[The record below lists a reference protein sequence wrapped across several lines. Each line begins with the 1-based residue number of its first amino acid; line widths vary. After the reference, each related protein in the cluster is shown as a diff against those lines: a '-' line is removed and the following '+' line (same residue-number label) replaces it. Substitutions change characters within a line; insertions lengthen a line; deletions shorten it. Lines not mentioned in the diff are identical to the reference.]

1 MVLAPGCVIGEE
13 VQIGE
18 DGRLGPSVTVYARS
32 VIGKRALIHA
42 GVVIGADGFGIA
54 PQGGRWIKIP
64 QTGRVVIGDD
74 VEVGANTTIDRGALD
89 DTIIE
94 DGVKLDN
101 QIQIA
106 HNVRVGAH
114 TAIAAFAGV
123 AGSARIGK
131 HCLIGGAARI
141 MGHIEIVDGVTV
153 TATSFV
159 TKSIRTAGTY
169 TAVLPAEPAREWAKT
184 IANLRSLERLPRRVS
199 GGETRKKPGGRKGK
213 R

>member
-1 MVLAPGCVIGEE
+1 V
-13 VQIGE
+13 
-18 DGRLGPSVTVYARS
+18 
-32 VIGKRALIHA
+32 
-42 GVVIGADGFGIA
+42 
-54 PQGGRWIKIP
+54 
-64 QTGRVVIGDD
+64 
-74 VEVGANTTIDRGALD
+74 
-89 DTIIE
+89 IE

-106 HNVRVGAH
+106 HNVRIGAH
-114 TAIAAFAGV
+114 TAIAAFAGI

-159 TKSIRTAGTY
+159 TKSIRIAGTY

-184 IANLRSLERLPRRVS
+184 VANLRSLDRVSRRVRE
-199 GGETRKKPGGRKGK
+199 GATRSKPEGRKGK